1 MRKTTKFMCKTTPLR
16 QLTPFKYD
24 KIASILFQVKNAITN
39 IYNKTV

>member
-24 KIASILFQVKNAITN
+24 KIASILFQVKKCNN
-39 IYNKTV
+39 